1 MNLQKVGNLQSKWCK
16 EKEDNERPLS
26 SRQWTL
32 LTVEVREVLS
42 LANTR
47 SQWEE
52 LLPPGHSGRQP
63 DVERD

>member
-1 MNLQKVGNLQSKWCK
+1 MKTLPPQ
-16 EKEDNERPLS
+16 R
-26 SRQWTL
+26 WTL

-52 LLPPGHSGRQP
+52 LLPPGHSGREP
-63 DVERD
+63 DVERDNRM